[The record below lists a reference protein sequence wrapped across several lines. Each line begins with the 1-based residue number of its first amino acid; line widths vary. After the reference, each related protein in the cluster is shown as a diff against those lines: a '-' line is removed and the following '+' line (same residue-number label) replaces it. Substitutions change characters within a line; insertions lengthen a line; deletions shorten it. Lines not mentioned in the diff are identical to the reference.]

1 MNMLFRIISVV
12 SLMTFLLLSTN
23 GVALETALLRSGAVF
38 MILFTVMYISIFFI
52 NIIQTP
58 VKNAPKPE
66 MQQTAAGKN
75 EQ

>member
-23 GVALETALLRSGAVF
+23 GAAMETALMRSGAVF

-58 VKNAPKPE
+58 VKEHAKPE
-66 MQQTAAGKN
+66 MQQTPTAKS